1 MTLYDKLLCSILIT
15 YIFIEFTDMSK
26 KLHNPKYSTLDL
38 LLEALYK
45 AILIGLF
52 ITLYISI
59 VIDRSHGLII

>member
-15 YIFIEFTDMSK
+15 YIFIEFTDMSNK
-26 KLHNPKYSTLDL
+26 IHDSSYTTLDL
-38 LLEALYK
+38 VKEALYK

-59 VIDRSHGLII
+59 VNDRSHGLFI